1 MTPVI
6 DQALALSAAG
16 ISSVPV
22 ALDGTK
28 RPLVSWTAYQTH
40 IPAPEDIT
48 RLYRGR
54 CGLAVVGGA
63 VSGNLE
69 ILDFDEPALIRPW
82 RAAVDAAAPGLVDR
96 LVVVVTPSG
105 GAHYYYRHDDAPEG
119 NQRLALELRP
129 DAAGRDRPHT
139 LIETRGEGGCAISPP
154 SPPAVHPNGRP
165 YTLLRGLLERPAR
178 IDVAE
183 RTILLDA
190 ARALT
195 RYTPPT
201 PTPSIPPNGD
211 AASAEAGGRPGDA
224 FNARADWAAILE
236 PHGWTLTH
244 IAGEE
249 VYWRRPGKRH
259 DGHAGGH
266 SATTGYDGRGL
277 LIVFSSNAWPFEPGR
292 GYTPFTA
299 YALLEHNGDFH
310 AAAQA
315 LAAQGYGDSPRGDD
329 RLGGDLPAPR
339 YVGAW
344 RRRIAAVS
352 MEIGASA

>member
-6 DQALALSAAG
+6 DQALALTAAG

-69 ILDFDEPALIRPW
+69 ILDFDEPSLIRPW
-82 RAAVDAAAPGLVDR
+82 RTVVDHACPGLVDR

-105 GAHYYYRHDDAPEG
+105 GAHYYYRHDDTPAG

-129 DAAGRDRPHT
+129 DADGRDRPHT
-139 LIETRGEGGCAISPP
+139 LIETRGEGGCAISSP
-154 SPPAVHPNGRP
+154 SPPAVHPTGRP
-165 YTLLRGLLERPAR
+165 YTLRRGLLERPAR
-178 IDVAE
+178 IDVTE

-195 RYTPPT
+195 RYTPST
-201 PTPSIPPNGD
+201 PVPYIPPNGD
-211 AASAEAGGRPGDA
+211 TPGGRPGDA
-224 FNARADWAAILE
+224 FNARADWATILE

-244 IAGEE
+244 VAGEE
-249 VYWRRPGKRH
+249 VYWLRPGKRH

-315 LAAQGYGDSPRGDD
+315 LAAAGYGDNDTAR
-329 RLGGDLPAPR
+329 RVEGDLPAPR

-344 RRRIAAVS
+344 RRRIAAV
-352 MEIGASA
+352 GLGVSA

>member
-1 MTPVI
+1 MMTPVI
-6 DQALALSAAG
+6 DQALALTAAG

-48 RLYRGR
+48 RLYHGR

-69 ILDFDEPALIRPW
+69 ILDFDEPSLIRPW
-82 RAAVDAAAPGLVDR
+82 RARVDHACPGLVDR

-105 GAHYYYRHDDAPEG
+105 GAHYYYRHPGAAEG

-129 DAAGRDRPHT
+129 DAVGRERPHT

-154 SPPAVHPNGRP
+154 SPPAVHPSGRP
-165 YTLLRGLLERPAR
+165 YTLRRGLLERPAR

-183 RTILLDA
+183 RTLLLDA

-201 PTPSIPPNGD
+201 PAPYIPPNGD
-211 AASAEAGGRPGDA
+211 APGGRPGDA
-224 FNARADWAAILE
+224 FNARADWATILE

-244 IAGEE
+244 AAGEE
-249 VYWRRPGKRH
+249 AYWRRPGKRH

-299 YALLEHNGDFH
+299 YALLEHDGDFH

-315 LAAQGYGDSPRGDD
+315 LAAAGYGDNDIARGWEIT
-329 RLGGDLPAPR
+329 LYPAR
-339 YVGAW
+339 CVGAW
-344 RRRIAAVS
+344 RRRIAAV
-352 MEIGASA
+352 GLAVSA